1 MLLLLIIACEI
12 CFWVFLLLGLAAR
25 YLFRWR
31 RFSATLLLCV
41 PLIDLVLFFATILHL
56 HSGVTADQT
65 DGLAAAY
72 LGVSVAFGKS
82 MIRRADARFAQRWAF
97 GPPVPRPPRY
107 GRARARYE
115 WQEFRKAVL
124 AWASS
129 CALLL
134 GGIVLVGDLGRAA
147 ALLGWIALLTLIL
160 LIWLMWPVSYTLWPA
175 KPKHG
180 DPSQDR
186 PPLQDD
192 AG

>member
-12 CFWVFLLLGLAAR
+12 SFWVFLLLGLAAR

-41 PLIDLVLFFATILHL
+41 PLSDLVLFFATILHL

-82 MIRRADARFAQRWAF
+82 MIRWADARFSQRWAF
-97 GPPVPRPPRY
+97 GPPVPPPPRY

-115 WQEFRKAVL
+115 WQVLRKAVL

-129 CALLL
+129 CVLLL
-134 GGIVLVGDLGRAA
+134 GGSCSSATWA
-147 ALLGWIALLTLIL
+147 E
-160 LIWLMWPVSYTLWPA
+160 
-175 KPKHG
+175 
-180 DPSQDR
+180 
-186 PPLQDD
+186 PLHCW

>member
-12 CFWVFLLLGLAAR
+12 SFWVFLLLGLVAR
-25 YLFRWR
+25 YLFRLR

-41 PLIDLVLFFATILHL
+41 PLIDLMLFFATIFHL

-72 LGVSVAFGKS
+72 IGVSVAFGTS
-82 MIRRADARFAQRWAF
+82 MIRWADARFARRFAG
-97 GPPVPRPPRY
+97 GPLVPRPPRY

-124 AWASS
+124 AWAIS
-129 CALLL
+129 CVLLL

-160 LIWLMWPVSYTLWPA
+160 LIWLIWPVSYTLWPA
-175 KPKHG
+175 KPKPG
-180 DPSQDR
+180 DPSQDI
-186 PPLQDD
+186 PPVQDD